1 MGDWLLPGVA
11 ELGAHSFGILCALL
25 WHKGEFG
32 LGKRFSSASLPSM
45 LTHRRGS
52 LALVVVLILGIAG
65 AGFVV
70 FASAGGSV
78 RPVSDSTLSP
88 KPAPTVTRTT
98 TAATLPTF
106 SQRPGEEAKTREVP
120 GWIQGLFQALLWLAG
135 AALLVFMALL
145 IYRII
150 RRVQLPAVTESDPDW
165 ERVAAEKLAEAVDTG
180 LAAIDSGR
188 ATDAVIACWVAL
200 EQAAASAGVAREPAE
215 TPSEFTVRVLGVG
228 GISEPHLIRLGELYR
243 EARYSTHGSR
253 EGSRAE
259 ARAAL
264 IRLRDDL
271 AAVHAAAASSDGAE
285 VRG

>member
-1 MGDWLLPGVA
+1 
-11 ELGAHSFGILCALL
+11 
-25 WHKGEFG
+25 
-32 LGKRFSSASLPSM
+32 M

-70 FASAGGSV
+70 LASAGGSV

-88 KPAPTVTRTT
+88 KSVPVPTRTMT
-98 TAATLPTF
+98 EPSVPTF
-106 SQRPGEEAKTREVP
+106 SERTGPPAKTREAP
-120 GWIQGLFQALLWLAG
+120 GWIQGLFQALFWLAG
-135 AALLVFMALL
+135 AALLVFIALL
-145 IYRII
+145 IYRVL

-165 ERVAAEKLAEAVDTG
+165 ERIAAEKLAEAVDTG

-200 EQAAASAGVAREPAE
+200 EQAAASAGVARDPSE
-215 TPSEFTVRVLGVG
+215 TPTEFTVRVLGVG

-243 EARYSTHGSR
+243 EARYSTHGSN
-253 EGSRAE
+253 EDSRAE

-264 IRLRDDL
+264 LRLRDDL
-271 AAVHAAAASSDGAE
+271 AAAQADQRVGATAAPSDGGE